1 MLSPYSPLD
10 FMEALARERRT
21 DARILAAGG
30 DAIATRMSLRRRIGR
45 SLVRFGQ
52 WLDGGTALPDVAR
65 A

>member
-10 FMEALARERRT
+10 FMEALASERR
-21 DARILAAGG
+21 AVPRILTAGG
-30 DAIATRMSLRRRIGR
+30 DAIATRMTLRRRVGR

-52 WLDGGTALPDVAR
+52 WLDGGAALPDVAR